1 MRHRGDQGKLC
12 VPAGQVFM
20 EREGFEHPRKRI
32 FGRLLLD
39 GGTVEEPG
47 RRTHL
52 GVPRHGAG
60 LTARWWRKK

>member
-1 MRHRGDQGKLC
+1 
-12 VPAGQVFM
+12 M